1 MIVITKNHFISSHNE
16 PIILLLSPNDI
27 KNISNIKGFHICI
40 FPSHLDEEEVNSW
53 MLGEIERRLKD
64 GITIE

>member
-1 MIVITKNHFISSHNE
+1 MIVITEDHFISSYIE
-16 PIILLLSPNDI
+16 PVILLLSPNDI
-27 KNISNIKGFHICI
+27 KNISNIKGMHICI

-64 GITIE
+64 GSTIE